1 MDRALVLVDE
11 GLNSIGLEELNY
23 VNQAGI
29 VLVKPIAKDQTM
41 ILSPNQSPSPKE
53 KACLAYKK
61 EKGPPPQK
69 LKCMFHF
76 KPTFKWVMR
85 SRAGEASSSWS
96 KDPVVEAGRVSS
108 DMGLAIS
115 SFTFLS
121 GPPMGSSP
129 ALDDKDAGARVE
141 LSPARVTGVVFA
153 SRKSSIQGGASGD
166 PIAALSSPTSFKFCR

>member
-1 MDRALVLVDE
+1 MLVDE

-29 VLVKPIAKDQTM
+29 VLAKPIAKDQTM

-53 KACLAYKK
+53 KACLAYKT
-61 EKGPPPQK
+61 EKGPPPK

-85 SRAGEASSSWS
+85 SRAGEASSSSS

-108 DMGLAIS
+108 NMGLAIS
-115 SFTFLS
+115 SSTFLS

-141 LSPARVTGVVFA
+141 LSPTRVAGVV
-153 SRKSSIQGGASGD
+153 SLPDEKSFVQGGASGD
-166 PIAALSSPTSFKFCR
+166 PIAALSSPTPFKFCR